1 MSPTNLAADSSKDL
15 AMLED
20 AGGSHGIA
28 PSDNLLE
35 ELSVSLR
42 ESLETLAYVTESGAE
57 DSQLRS

>member
-1 MSPTNLAADSSKDL
+1 
-15 AMLED
+15 MLED

-57 DSQLRS
+57 DSRLRS